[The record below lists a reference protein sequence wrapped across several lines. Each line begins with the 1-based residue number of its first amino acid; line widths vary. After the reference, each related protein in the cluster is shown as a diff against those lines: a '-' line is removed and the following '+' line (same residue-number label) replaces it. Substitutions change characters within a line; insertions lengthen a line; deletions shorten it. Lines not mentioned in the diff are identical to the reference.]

1 MYQAKSLGRARY
13 SFFHSE
19 LNEQLLAHMELEKQL
34 AQAIRGGE
42 LVLHYQPQVDAVS
55 GVLVGLEA
63 LVRWNHPERG
73 LLFPGQFIAV
83 AEESGLIA
91 EMGVWTLREA
101 CRQQAL
107 WKARGLQVGTMAVN
121 VSALEFRDHRLLD
134 SLQTALQESGVSPG
148 ELEVEITES
157 VLMAETETSLRII
170 ARLHE
175 LGVGIAIDDF
185 GTGYSSLSYLKR
197 LLPTQL
203 KIDRS
208 FVRDADTDSD
218 SRAIV
223 TGVISLAK
231 ALGLNMVA
239 EGVETEQ
246 QRQFLRDAGCHTLQ
260 GFLIARPLA
269 VDALEQWMENNIG
282 TTTT

>member
-1 MYQAKSLGRARY
+1 
-13 SFFHSE
+13 
-19 LNEQLLAHMELEKQL
+19 
-34 AQAIRGGE
+34 
-42 LVLHYQPQVDAVS
+42 
-55 GVLVGLEA
+55 
-63 LVRWNHPERG
+63 
-73 LLFPGQFIAV
+73 
-83 AEESGLIA
+83 
-91 EMGVWTLREA
+91 
-101 CRQQAL
+101 
-107 WKARGLQVGTMAVN
+107 MAVN

-134 SLQTALQESGVSPG
+134 SLQAALQESGVSPG

-157 VLMAETETSLRII
+157 VLMAETDTSLRII

-197 LLPTQL
+197 LRPTQL

-231 ALGLNMVA
+231 ALGHNMVA

-269 VDALEQWMENNIG
+269 GDALEQWMENNIG